1 MSRRY
6 NKPTGDRLA
15 RAEELFGAIST
26 AGDLLRPS
34 PDRDGAAG
42 TVPFSALYAYATDP
56 HGAVD
61 EEMELALGRDPRLV
75 AEFRRI
81 LEKTVAW
88 RLPRVAAAS
97 SRPIMGR
104 EGEGCRIRFRTSHA
118 EPDQTYI
125 IIELTGNHATGPT
138 ALFIVHPEQG
148 CRRFALP
155 AARDREIQFLADRN
169 SELLQGLLDI
179 NTEVFLR

>member
-6 NKPTGDRLA
+6 NQPTGDRLA
-15 RAEELFGAIST
+15 RAEELFHAMST

-34 PDRDGAAG
+34 PAGDDNAG

-56 HGAVD
+56 DGAVD
-61 EEMELALGRDPRLV
+61 DELELALGRDPGL
-75 AEFRRI
+75 AADFGRI
-81 LEKTVAW
+81 LEKTVVW

-97 SRPIMGR
+97 SGPIMSR
-104 EGEGCRIRFRTSHA
+104 EGEGCRIRFQTSRA

-125 IIELTGNHATGPT
+125 IIELTEDGAKGPT
-138 ALFIVHPEQG
+138 ALFIVDPELG

-155 AARDREIQFLADRN
+155 AARDRVIQLLVDRD

-179 NTEVFLR
+179 KTEVFLR